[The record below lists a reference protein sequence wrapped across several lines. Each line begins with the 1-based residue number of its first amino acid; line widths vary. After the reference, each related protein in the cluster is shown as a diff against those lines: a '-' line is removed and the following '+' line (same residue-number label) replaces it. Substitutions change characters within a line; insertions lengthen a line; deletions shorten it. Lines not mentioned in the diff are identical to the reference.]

1 MFTTAKITVRKIF
14 CPGLMTL
21 RELINAIMNG
31 ATSAQKERGEDFSDI
46 PLNRVSTTQW
56 RKRAEWDLDPLPW
69 RTLAR
74 RAYDTTR

>member
-1 MFTTAKITVRKIF
+1 MFTTAKITIGKIF
-14 CPGLMTL
+14 CPGLTTL
-21 RELINAIMNG
+21 RELTNAIMNG

-46 PLNRVSTTQW
+46 PLNRVSTTPW